1 MITDSS
7 TIAIPITAS
16 ARQQAQQFAQEQA
29 NPAKQRQVYRNTLAV
44 CAVQTYLQ
52 WMEVTVD
59 CDRSFSYQPRE
70 RFCLDVADLYLPGIG
85 RLECRP
91 VEFGARD
98 CAIPIEVQSE
108 RLGYVAVAID
118 EANFEARLLGFAKN
132 AADSIA
138 LSQLGNLDDLLVALE
153 PPMTQL
159 SQWFQAQFAQHWRSF
174 QELIESTNTP
184 APMVAYMHRAGT
196 LTAGDRETQIAQLL
210 QQLAA
215 ANDEESRWK
224 TIEKLWTIA
233 PEHPATGVRRIVD
246 LGLYLDGE
254 KLALMMAILPNPDR
268 SVSVLLRV
276 YPMAQQYLPEGVT
289 LAAVEAFEKAF
300 EIQSRSGDN
309 YIQMKFSA
317 QPGEQFGVQVRNG
330 AGEFIEHFVV

>member
-1 MITDSS
+1 MITDSP
-7 TIAIPITAS
+7 TIAIPITAK

-44 CAVQTYLQ
+44 AAVQTYLQ

-59 CDRSFSYQPRE
+59 CDRSFSYQPQE

-91 VEFGARD
+91 VELEATD
-98 CAIPIEVQSE
+98 CAIPIEVQSK

-118 EANFEARLLGFAKN
+118 EANFEARLLGFASQ
-132 AADSIA
+132 AVDSMP
-138 LSQLGNLDDLLVALE
+138 LSQFGDLDHLLVALE
-153 PPMTQL
+153 PPITQL
-159 SQWFQAQFAQHWRSF
+159 SHWFQAQFAQHWRSF
-174 QELIESTNTP
+174 QEFIETANTP
-184 APMVAYMHRAGT
+184 APMVAYMHRSGT
-196 LTAGDRETQIAQLL
+196 LTAGDRETQIAELL

-233 PEHPATGVRRIVD
+233 PEHPATGVRRVVD

-254 KLALMMAILPNPDR
+254 KLALLMAILPNPDQ
-268 SVSVLLRV
+268 SISVLLRV
-276 YPMAQQYLPEGVT
+276 YPMEQQYLPAGVT

-317 QPGEQFGVQVRNG
+317 RSGEQFGVQVRNG
-330 AGEFIEHFVV
+330 VGEFIEHFVV